1 MMRLLV
7 LVCALLVSGLSFATI
22 DAYQF
27 KNIQDE
33 ERFDNLTRELRCPK
47 CQNTDIA
54 ESDAGLAKDIKD
66 RVYELMGQGKTDKQI
81 IAYMVDRYGNFI
93 TYRPPMRPLT
103 WFLWFGPF
111 VLALIALGVIL
122 SRKLMQRSAG
132 RVGTVEVTPEQHK
145 RVQELL
151 QQLDQTEDRK

>member
-22 DAYQF
+22 NAYPF

-33 ERFDNLTRELRCPK
+33 ERFDNLTKELRCPK

-93 TYRPPMRPLT
+93 NYRPPMQPLT

-111 VLALIALGVIL
+111 VLAFIALAIIFA
-122 SRKLMQRSAG
+122 RKLMQRSASDAN
-132 RVGTVEVTPEQHK
+132 TVEVTPEQHK

-151 QQLDQTEDRK
+151 QQLDHAEDRK